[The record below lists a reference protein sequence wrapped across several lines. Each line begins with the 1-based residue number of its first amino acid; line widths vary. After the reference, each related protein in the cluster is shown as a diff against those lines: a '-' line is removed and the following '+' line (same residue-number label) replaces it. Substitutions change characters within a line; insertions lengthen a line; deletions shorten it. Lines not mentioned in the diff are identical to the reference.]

1 MSEERPII
9 LELDCATGIQ
19 TERPMTDEEYEH
31 YQAMQESNAVQ
42 QAALQAQLEKEQAD
56 KASARAKLAALG
68 LTDDETEDNT
78 NLCYTYSLS
87 NYEFLLALF
96 KSSLFV

>member
-31 YQAMQESNAVQ
+31 YQAMQERNAVQ
-42 QAALQAQLEKEQAD
+42 QAELQAQLEKEQAD
-56 KASARAKLAALG
+56 KASGRAKLAALG
-68 LTDDETEDNT
+68 LSDDEITAMIGAEPPEGET
-78 NLCYTYSLS
+78 AIGASVS
-87 NYEFLLALF
+87 A
-96 KSSLFV
+96 